1 MSLRSLDVYKAL
13 GDSTRYAI
21 VQILNDAETPLT
33 VSDIATLVSL
43 HPNTLRPHLER
54 LREVGLV
61 DVTVDTPTGV
71 GRPLHRYAIT
81 ADTIESYSSSPE
93 AISAEPALA
102 LFATM
107 LARVARVADVSA
119 DEAETVARAHGRVDG
134 YAYAHMPSCLEA
146 VVQRLHGLGFEPD
159 VADGAEADEAIISF
173 TACPFRDL
181 AEANP
186 AVVCALHRGLVT
198 GFVDALPDGEV
209 TDFHSLEH
217 RDPCRMTL
225 ISR

>member
-1 MSLRSLDVYKAL
+1 MSLRSPTSLRSQEVYKAL
-13 GDSTRYAI
+13 GDTTRYAI
-21 VQILNDAETPLT
+21 VQILSESSAPLT
-33 VSDIATLVSL
+33 VNDVASVLNL

-71 GRPLHRYAIT
+71 GRPLHRYTLAPDGPVST
-81 ADTIESYSSSPE
+81 
-93 AISAEPALA
+93 EPALA

-107 LARVARVADVSA
+107 LARLARAADASGE
-119 DEAETVARAHGRVDG
+119 EAEAIGKERGRVEGRG
-134 YAYAHMPSCLEA
+134 YAHVPSCLEA
-146 VVQRLHGLGFEPD
+146 VVQRLHVLGFEPE
-159 VADGAEADEAIISF
+159 VEAGQEADEALIAF
-173 TACPFRDL
+173 GACPFRDL

-186 AVVCALHRGLVT
+186 TVVCALHRGLVT

-225 ISR
+225 VSR